1 MPEENKEFNHIVRIL
16 NTDVDGNKPIS
27 QAIMKIQGI
36 GFMLSNAACY
46 CAQVDK
52 YKKSGY
58 LADNELRRI
67 EEVLR
72 NPLQYGIPVWLLN
85 RRHDVETGVD
95 KHLFG
100 SDLKFQTENDVKMMK
115 KIRSYKG
122 VRHTFG
128 LPVRGQKTKSNFRD
142 KRAKKSA
149 LGVQRKKTGAP
160 APKPDASKSKA
171 SAKKK

>member
-1 MPEENKEFNHIVRIL
+1 MQEDKKDFNHIVRVL

-27 QAIMKIQGI
+27 NALLKIPGI

-58 LADNELRRI
+58 LSDGEIRRL

-100 SDLKFQTENDVKMMK
+100 SDLRFQVENDIKMMK

-142 KRAKKSA
+142 KRAKKAA

-160 APKPDASKSKA
+160 APKPAESSKKA
-171 SAKKK
+171 PSKKK